1 MAWDFAAQ
9 IHALTGFDADDSSG
23 TTETGDT
30 YSLMADR
37 WLVDAAREVINILP
51 PELKIE
57 CATITSLTSS
67 TPMDLD
73 ATGKVFHVTRE
84 NADSGYHIGCREVNP
99 IFAGSA
105 GDSTSL
111 HYVTVTD
118 PIYWVE
124 SDTGGDP
131 KLFVKP
137 DPTANQP
144 ARVHHVA
151 FPPNSTSWD
160 GSNLPTVS
168 TSITNFP
175 DEAEYLVVL
184 RAAITAAEYLLAIE
198 EDVELYG
205 PVLTTIK
212 AQYQEG
218 IQALI
223 SGNVVPQQQQQQGA
237 R

>member
-1 MAWDFAAQ
+1 MAVFSTQ
-9 IHALTGFDADDSSG
+9 IQALVGGITESEIDDWATDAVK
-23 TTETGDT
+23 EI
-30 YSLMADR
+30 
-37 WLVDAAREVINILP
+37 INILP
-51 PELKIE
+51 PKLKME

-73 ATGKVFHVTRE
+73 ATGEVFHVTRE

-99 IFAGSA
+99 IHAGSA

-131 KLFVKP
+131 KLFIKP

-151 FPPNSTSWD
+151 FP
-160 GSNLPTVS
+160 TVEYS
-168 TSITNFP
+168 HTAIVNFP
-175 DEAEYLVVL
+175 DEAEYLVPL

-205 PVLTTIK
+205 PVLTTLK

-218 IQALI
+218 VQVLI
-223 SGNVVPQQQQQQGA
+223 SGNVVPPQSQQQRA

>member
-1 MAWDFAAQ
+1 MANFDVQILDLVNADFSDQTAMDGWATDGVKE
-9 IHALTGFDADDSSG
+9 I
-23 TTETGDT
+23 
-30 YSLMADR
+30 
-37 WLVDAAREVINILP
+37 INILP

-84 NADSGYHIGCREVNP
+84 NSDSGYHIGCREVNP
-99 IFAGSA
+99 IHAGSS

-144 ARVHHVA
+144 ARVHHAA
-151 FPPNSTSWD
+151 FP
-160 GSNLPTVS
+160 TVDVS
-168 TSITNFP
+168 AVSSIVNFP
-175 DEAEYLVVL
+175 NEAEYLVVL
-184 RAAITAAEYLLAIE
+184 YTAIKVVESLMISE
-198 EDVELYG
+198 EDPELFI
-205 PVLTTIK
+205 PIITILK
-212 AQYQEG
+212 QDYDKG
-218 IQALI
+218 IQMLAAPYI
-223 SGNVVPQQQQQQGA
+223 PPQPKGDSK
-237 R
+237 

>member
-1 MAWDFAAQ
+1 MANFDAQ
-9 IHALTGFDADDSSG
+9 IQALAGTADQTEMDDWAADAVK
-23 TTETGDT
+23 EI
-30 YSLMADR
+30 
-37 WLVDAAREVINILP
+37 INILP

-99 IFAGSA
+99 IHAGSA

-111 HYVTVTD
+111 HYVTETD

-151 FPPNSTSWD
+151 FP
-160 GSNLPTVS
+160 TVDVS
-168 TSITNFP
+168 SVSAIVNFP

-184 RAAITAAEYLLAIE
+184 YTAIKVAESLMISE
-198 EDVELYG
+198 EDPELFIPIISTLRQDYD
-205 PVLTTIK
+205 K
-212 AQYQEG
+212 G
-218 IQALI
+218 IQMLVAQGI
-223 SGNVVPQQQQQQGA
+223 PQPQQQQQGA

>member
-1 MAWDFAAQ
+1 MAWDYAAQ
-9 IHALTGFDADDSSG
+9 IHALTGFNADDNSG
-23 TTETGDT
+23 ATETEETFSD
-30 YSLMADR
+30 MATQ
-37 WLVDAAREVINILP
+37 WLTDAAKEVINILP

-99 IFAGSA
+99 IHAGSA

-184 RAAITAAEYLLAIE
+184 KAAIKAAEYLLAIE
-198 EDVELYG
+198 EDVELYV
-205 PVLTTIK
+205 PMISNLK
-212 AQYQEG
+212 QEYQQG
-218 IQALI
+218 ILSLQTGSI
-223 SGNVVPQQQQQQGA
+223 VPPQQKGA
-237 R
+237 K

>member
-1 MAWDFAAQ
+1 MAWNFSQQ
-9 IHALTGFDADDSSG
+9 IHALTGLDADNSSAS
-23 TTETGDT
+23 EAADAT
-30 YSLMADR
+30 YRQLATQ
-37 WLVDAAREVINILP
+37 WLTDAAKEVIIILP

-84 NADSGYHIGCREVNP
+84 NADSGYHIGCRKVNP
-99 IFAGSA
+99 IHAGSA
-105 GDSTSL
+105 SDSTSL

-131 KLFVKP
+131 KLFIKP

-151 FPPNSTSWD
+151 FP
-160 GSNLPTVS
+160 TVEYS
-168 TSITNFP
+168 HTAIVNFP

-184 RAAITAAEYLLAIE
+184 RAAITAVEYLLVIE
-198 EDVELYG
+198 EDIELYA
-205 PVLTTIK
+205 PILTSLRT
-212 AQYQEG
+212 QYQEG
-218 IQALI
+218 VYALQ
-223 SGNVVPQQQQQQGA
+223 SSQFAPQKKDVRIAQEGA
-237 R
+237 K

>member
-99 IFAGSA
+99 IHAGSA

>member
-1 MAWDFAAQ
+1 MAFDTQ
-9 IHALTGFDADDSSG
+9 ILD
-23 TTETGDT
+23 
-30 YSLMADR
+30 
-37 WLVDAAREVINILP
+37 LVDSTFSDQTAMDGWATDAVKEIINILP

-99 IFAGSA
+99 IHAGSA

-151 FPPNSTSWD
+151 Y
-160 GSNLPTVS
+160 PTVDVS
-168 TSITNFP
+168 SVSSIVNFP

-184 RAAITAAEYLLAIE
+184 YTAIKVAESLMISE
-198 EDVELYG
+198 EDPELFIPIISTLRQDYD
-205 PVLTTIK
+205 K
-212 AQYQEG
+212 G
-218 IQALI
+218 IQMLAAQGI
-223 SGNVVPQQQQQQGA
+223 PQPQQQQGA

>member
-1 MAWDFAAQ
+1 MALDFAAR
-9 IHALTGFDADDSSG
+9 IHALTGFDADNTGD
-23 TTETGDT
+23 TETGDDFDESAAQWMT
-30 YSLMADR
+30 
-37 WLVDAAREVINILP
+37 DAAKEVVSILP

-99 IFAGSA
+99 IHAGSA

-184 RAAITAAEYLLAIE
+184 RASITAAEYLLAIE
-198 EDVELYG
+198 EDPELYV
-205 PVLTTIK
+205 PIISTLK
-212 AQYQEG
+212 SQYQEG
-218 IQALI
+218 IQALMSSNI
-223 SGNVVPQQQQQQGA
+223 IPPQPQKGDKK
-237 R
+237 

>member
-1 MAWDFAAQ
+1 MAWDYAAQ
-9 IHALTGFDADDSSG
+9 IHALTGFNADDNSG
-23 TTETGDT
+23 ATETEETFSD
-30 YSLMADR
+30 MATQ
-37 WLVDAAREVINILP
+37 WLTDAAKEVINILP

-99 IFAGSA
+99 IHAGSA
-105 GDSTSL
+105 SDSTSL

-131 KLFVKP
+131 KLFIKP

-151 FPPNSTSWD
+151 FP
-160 GSNLPTVS
+160 TVEYS
-168 TSITNFP
+168 HTAIVNFP
-175 DEAEYLVVL
+175 DEAEYLVPL

-205 PVLTTIK
+205 PVLTTLK

-218 IQALI
+218 VQVLI
-223 SGNVVPQQQQQQGA
+223 SGNVVPPQSQQQGA
-237 R
+237 G

>member
-99 IFAGSA
+99 IHAGSA

-184 RAAITAAEYLLAIE
+184 RAAITAAEYSLAIE

>member
-1 MAWDFAAQ
+1 MAFDTQ
-9 IHALTGFDADDSSG
+9 IEALAG
-23 TTETGDT
+23 TATQTEMDQWATDG
-30 YSLMADR
+30 
-37 WLVDAAREVINILP
+37 VREIINILP

-73 ATGKVFHVTRE
+73 ATGEVFHVTRE

-111 HYVTVTD
+111 HYVTATD

-151 FPPNSTSWD
+151 FP
-160 GSNLPTVS
+160 TVEYS
-168 TSITNFP
+168 HTAIVNFP

-205 PVLTTIK
+205 AVLTTIK
-212 AQYQEG
+212 GQYQEG

-223 SGNVVPQQQQQQGA
+223 SGNVVPPQPQQQRA

>member
-73 ATGKVFHVTRE
+73 ATGKVFHATRE

-99 IFAGSA
+99 IHAGSA

-151 FPPNSTSWD
+151 FP
-160 GSNLPTVS
+160 TVDVS
-168 TSITNFP
+168 SVSAIVNFP

-184 RAAITAAEYLLAIE
+184 YTAIKVAESLMISE
-198 EDVELYG
+198 EDPELFIPIISTLKQDYD
-205 PVLTTIK
+205 K
-212 AQYQEG
+212 G
-218 IQALI
+218 IQMLVAQGI
-223 SGNVVPQQQQQQGA
+223 PQPQQQQQGA